1 MVELQRK
8 LVRFYVFEDAL
19 SKKFRNLIKSQ
30 ILQDESYGL
39 PLVVFMDTHRENSM
53 NEYGHLGRWC
63 IKSTFEMFLN

>member
-19 SKKFRNLIKSQ
+19 GTKFRNLIKSQ

-39 PLVVFMDTHRENSM
+39 PLVVFMDTHSENSM
-53 NEYGHLGRWC
+53 NEYGHLGRWY
-63 IKSTFEMFLN
+63 IKSTFKIFLN